1 MADTHHKPRP
11 AISKTQRNLTVGYI
25 SPRHESS
32 LTCKTTYYARRPSL
46 HLKGRWLGE
55 ARFET
60 GYPAKVTIESGRIII
75 CPG

>member
-25 SPRHESS
+25 SPRHENS
-32 LTCKTTYYARRPSL
+32 LTCKTTYYDRRPSL
-46 HLKGRWLGE
+46 HLKGCRLGE
-55 ARFET
+55 AGFEI
-60 GYPAKVTIESGRIII
+60 GCPVKVTIEAGRIII

>member
-25 SPRHESS
+25 STRHENRA
-32 LTCKTTYYARRPSL
+32 TGMTTYYSRHPSL
-46 HLKGRWLGE
+46 HLKGNWLGE
-55 ARFET
+55 AGFET
-60 GYPAKVTIESGRIII
+60 GSPVKVTIESGRIII